1 MKLSQKII
9 GISAVMLASISALA
23 GVAIWLNA
31 TLGRDALD
39 LYDKAFVGVHYA
51 HKVQTGFAT
60 LKGSN
65 PTLPITAEDDV
76 SSVNT
81 MLNNMDV
88 VIERA
93 SNDEE
98 RTLAQTARKHLASL
112 IDTSTGAEPS
122 SLSVVGKDI
131 KRVVQHYA
139 DDAFERRNTAEDTI
153 NRFRMVLGA
162 TALVTL
168 LIMVGMA
175 VLLHLSVSRPLGM
188 VIRWVGQGDRIDL
201 NSKVAQRTD
210 EIGELIRTIV
220 RRQQADAEA
229 TIARELEEQRTNFD
243 AQEALRAEQARL
255 VATTAEQ
262 QKQVVEGLARRLRA
276 LAEGSL
282 DISIDEF
289 FPEDYKRLRMDF
301 NAAVLDLSTVMGDI
315 RDCSFRLADSAHAIA
330 SGSDELARSTEQQ
343 AATLEQTAAA
353 HDEITATVSRTLDI
367 SRQTARMVCEARTR
381 AEASR
386 KVVADT
392 VAAIRSIEQSSHQIT
407 RIISVIDEI
416 AFQTNLLALNA
427 GVEAARAGDAGRG
440 FAVVAQ
446 EVRAL
451 AQRSAEAAKEI
462 KGLISSSSTQVGH
475 GVKLVGETGKALGGI
490 VDRVSE
496 IDRLIAEISQSAQE
510 QSGGLSE
517 VNVAVNQMDQF
528 TQQNAAM
535 VEQATAA
542 VGSLKVEAAALAQQ
556 VSRFRTSSG
565 VTHRRHTPAATAP
578 SSGRSTPAAR
588 PVARA
593 GGGRTALAVQPAP
606 TESWDEF

>member
-1 MKLSQKII
+1 MKLSHKII
-9 GISAVMLASISALA
+9 GISAIMLTSISALA

-51 HKVQTGFAT
+51 HKVQTDFAT
-60 LKGSN
+60 LRGAS
-65 PTLPITAEDDV
+65 PTLPLTTDDDTAA
-76 SSVNT
+76 VNT
-81 MLNNMDV
+81 MLNNLDV

-98 RTLAQTARKHLASL
+98 RTLAQTARKDMASL
-112 IDTSTGAEPS
+112 IDAHVAGDRPTLAK
-122 SLSVVGKDI
+122 VGKDI

-153 NRFRMVLGA
+153 NRFRALLGA

-175 VLLHLSVSRPLGM
+175 ALLHLAVSRPLRN
-188 VIRWVGQGDRIDL
+188 VIRWVGQGDHIDL
-201 NSKVAQRTD
+201 NSNVARRTD
-210 EIGELIRTIV
+210 EIGELIRTIIQ
-220 RRQQADAEA
+220 RQQADAEA
-229 TIARELEEQRTNFD
+229 TMARELAEQRGNYE
-243 AQEALRAEQARL
+243 AQEALRADQARL
-255 VATTAEQ
+255 VERTALQ
-262 QKQVVEGLARRLRA
+262 QQQVVEGLARRLRA

-315 RDCSFRLADSAHAIA
+315 RDCSLRLADSASAIA
-330 SGSDELARSTEQQ
+330 AGSDELARSTEQQ

-353 HDEITATVSRTLDI
+353 HDEITATVARTLDI
-367 SRQTARMVCEARTR
+367 SRTTASMVTEARAR

-386 KVVADT
+386 TVVADT
-392 VAAIRSIEQSSHQIT
+392 VAAIKSIEQSSHQIT

-451 AQRSAEAAKEI
+451 AQRSADAAREI
-462 KGLISSSSTQVGH
+462 KGLIDESAQAVQR
-475 GVKLVGETGKALGGI
+475 GVTLVDATGADLNVI
-490 VDRVSE
+490 VDGVADIADRVREIAQATSE
-496 IDRLIAEISQSAQE
+496 QSVGLQEVNRAINQLDAISQRNAT
-510 QSGGLSE
+510 
-517 VNVAVNQMDQF
+517 VA
-528 TQQNAAM
+528 
-535 VEQATAA
+535 EQA
-542 VGSLKVEAAALAQQ
+542 
-556 VSRFRTSSG
+556 
-565 VTHRRHTPAATAP
+565 AATCQTLTEEADILTDLVARFSMKGDAP
-578 SSGRSTPAAR
+578 AGRSAA
-588 PVARA
+588 
-593 GGGRTALAVQPAP
+593 
-606 TESWDEF
+606 

>member
-122 SLSVVGKDI
+122 SLSAVGKDI

-451 AQRSAEAAKEI
+451 AQRSADAAREI
-462 KGLISSSSTQVGH
+462 KGLIEESAQAVQR
-475 GVKLVGETGKALGGI
+475 GVTLVDATGADLHVI
-490 VDRVSE
+490 VDGVAEIADRVRE
-496 IDRLIAEISQSAQE
+496 IAEATSE
-510 QSGGLSE
+510 QAVGLEE
-517 VNVAVNQMDQF
+517 VNRAINHLDTLSQRNASVAG
-528 TQQNAAM
+528 
-535 VEQATAA
+535 EATATC
-542 VGSLKVEAAALAQQ
+542 LTLTQEAGVLTDL
-556 VSRFRTSSG
+556 VSRFSMKDDIGTGRN
-565 VTHRRHTPAATAP
+565 AA
-578 SSGRSTPAAR
+578 
-588 PVARA
+588 
-593 GGGRTALAVQPAP
+593 
-606 TESWDEF
+606 